1 MDRRAAV
8 KRISTILG
16 VAISAP
22 TMAGIMSGCQA
33 NTSGALKSLS
43 GSQHELLGVMTEL
56 IIPETDT
63 PGAKAAGVADYI
75 DAMLTDFYSDEN
87 KARFLSG
94 IAETEAKAQE
104 MYSKDFLACTT
115 DEQYA
120 LLNGMDA
127 EAFPDMDAMDEA
139 AKEAFQQKRR
149 ADGKPFIATLKELTV
164 AGFYTSEVGATQELS
179 VNPMGSYRGDVSFD
193 EIGRAWA

>member
-1 MDRRAAV
+1 M
-8 KRISTILG
+8 G